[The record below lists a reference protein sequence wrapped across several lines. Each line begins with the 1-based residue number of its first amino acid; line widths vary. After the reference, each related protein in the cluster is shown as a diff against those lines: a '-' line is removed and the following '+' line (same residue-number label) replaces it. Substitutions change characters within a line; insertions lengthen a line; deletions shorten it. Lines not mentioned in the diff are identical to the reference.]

1 MFVFAPVSAST
12 CVHYANTTTGT
23 PVTELLVLGRFK
35 LSHIQLHRDFW
46 MSERWKTDRT
56 QLKQKKK
63 NAELNLSRTILQQ
76 PNSTAI
82 IQWETICN
90 TSSTVCP
97 LPQLLSTFSPPFSHP
112 CCPALPVF
120 PFPLYKHTLNFPF
133 FQSPMPSISDSITS
147 PFCSSLLALSLFPVF
162 LLHFPFRYFVLGLL
176 PHATFF
182 LFLQLAV
189 WWRKRRGGNDLPVY
203 LLNFHR

>member
-1 MFVFAPVSAST
+1 MTSG
-12 CVHYANTTTGT
+12 CRKD
-23 PVTELLVLGRFK
+23 GRQIEPSWSK
-35 LSHIQLHRDFW
+35 K
-46 MSERWKTDRT
+46 KT
-56 QLKQKKK
+56 KKK
-63 NAELNLSRTILQQ
+63 NVELNLSQTILQQ
-76 PNSTAI
+76 PNITAI

-97 LPQLLSTFSPPFSHP
+97 LSQLLSTFSPPFSHP
-112 CCPALPVF
+112 CCHALPVF

-133 FQSPMPSISDSITS
+133 FQSPTPSISDSITS

-176 PHATFF
+176 PQPTFF

-189 WWRKRRGGNDLPVY
+189 WWRRRRGGNDLPVY
-203 LLNFHR
+203 LFNFHR